1 MSIIRQ
7 GRCKSAWC
15 GSARS
20 LWIDTNTSPFAAG
33 ADSAVHAHWR
43 VAHRRT
49 ARELLARRAEGKGT
63 FFTSSLGICFFGG
76 LSLTCICCLRVPFEV
91 LVNVHALLVPQD
103 LILHSSSDLLK
114 SIGRALLAW
123 ALTWPLLAYAMFLGL
138 APAFQYLRRRS
149 VER

>member
-1 MSIIRQ
+1 MRI
-7 GRCKSAWC
+7 GEWLTGAPHV
-15 GSARS
+15 
-20 LWIDTNTSPFAAG
+20 NFSPVG
-33 ADSAVHAHWR
+33 LKV
-43 VAHRRT
+43 
-49 ARELLARRAEGKGT
+49 RAP
-63 FFTSSLGICFFGG
+63 FFTSSLGICLFEG
-76 LSLTCICCLRVPFEV
+76 LLLTFICCLRAPFEV

-149 VER
+149 VERSRAVRKPSGFLASLRCMLSTRVLLSSGGR